1 MKFHTLALAT
11 ALTFGGAAFAA
22 PSDTAKAPAAPETTH
37 AVKVNHHVTRHAARH
52 ASSKHHLTHMAKRH
66 HMHQGTAPSQT
77 DVNSGS
83 RQDRMDAA
91 LRKFRTAHS

>member
-22 PSDTAKAPAAPETTH
+22 QNDTAKAPAAPKTTH
-37 AVKVNHHVTRHAARH
+37 AVKVNHHVTKHAARH
-52 ASSKHHLTHMAKRH
+52 ASSKHHPTHLAKRH
-66 HMHQGTAPSQT
+66 HMHHGTAPSQT
-77 DVNSGS
+77 DVNSGN